1 MSGHCD
7 FCGVWHSGSC
17 SHPGRQWKERAE
29 RAEAER
35 DALRRDV
42 RQYLKAFVHYHVNN
56 GTDDACKQCG
66 LDLRNPVHSFVDV
79 AEVIAPALREKP

>member
-1 MSGHCD
+1 MSLRHVCPMCD
-7 FCGVWHSGSC
+7 TAFADDKLHDAIV
-17 SHPGRQWKERAE
+17 RAE